1 MTANQLRLL
10 IVVSIIAVVLVAL
23 GGAGVDFLIGAAVGA
38 AIAVLLA
45 VGYLLQPLHA
55 VRDAAAHIAAGNLA
69 ERIRQRPSGPAGQMA
84 DALNRVAEQ
93 FQQQMSSASEGESRL
108 AAALNSSID
117 AVAALD
123 AEGRI
128 LFANVAF
135 EEAFGRTLDEVAGRP
150 FAYVLAD
157 EDVVDAIRASREQ
170 GLRKISVIERPGRL
184 FFQVV
189 TTPISGGGEW
199 SVLIVF
205 HDVTDVQRTD
215 QIRRDFVA
223 NVSHELRTPLA
234 ALKSVVE
241 TLAEGAL
248 EDESVAQEFLRR
260 ADGEVDR
267 LVQLVEEL
275 LELSRIESGDQP
287 LMLRETDVAALL
299 TEAADR
305 LRPQAERAHLNL
317 NLELSPGLGLARLDA
332 ARIERAV
339 LNLLQNAIK
348 FTPSGGDV
356 TLAASRENGSLLVQ
370 VRDTGAGIAAS
381 DLTRI
386 FERFYK
392 VDQSRASG
400 RQRPGVGAGQARCR
414 STRRNHPRRKRADQG
429 LHFQLPYSSQG
440 LVQLFNQPFTVVKPV
455 LTVPA

>member
-1 MTANQLRLL
+1 LTANHLRVL
-10 IVVSIIAVVLVAL
+10 ILISVIAVIVIAL
-23 GGAGVDFLIGAAVGA
+23 AGAGIEFLIGAAAGA
-38 AIAVLLA
+38 AISVLLA
-45 VGYLLQPLHA
+45 VSYLLRPLQS
-55 VRDAAAHIAAGNLA
+55 VRDAAAHIAAGDMA
-69 ERIRQRPSGPAGQMA
+69 GRIRQRPPGPAGQMA
-84 DALNRVAEQ
+84 DALNLVAQQ
-93 FQQQMSSASEGESRL
+93 FQRQMSNASEGESRL

-123 AEGRI
+123 NEGRI

-135 EEAFGRTLDEVAGRP
+135 EQVFGRALNDVAGKP
-150 FAYVLAD
+150 FVHVLAD
-157 EDVVDAIRASREQ
+157 EDVIDAIRGSREQ
-170 GLRKISVIERPGRL
+170 GLRQINVIERPGRQ

-189 TTPISGGGEW
+189 TTPIAGGGEW

-248 EDESVAQEFLRR
+248 EDPNVAQDFLRR

-275 LELSRIESGDQP
+275 LELSRIESGEQP
-287 LMLRETDVAALL
+287 LALRETDVAVLL
-299 TEAADR
+299 TEASER
-305 LRPQAERAHLNL
+305 LRPQAKRARLSL
-317 NLELSPGLGLARLDA
+317 ALELAPELGLAKLDG

-339 LNLLQNAIK
+339 LNLLHNAIK
-348 FTPSGGDV
+348 FTPSGGEV
-356 TLAASRENGSLLVQ
+356 TLAAYREDGQLMVQ
-370 VRDTGAGIAAS
+370 VRDTGTGIEAS

-400 RQRPGVGAGQARCR
+400 G
-414 STRRNHPRRKRADQG
+414 SG
-429 LHFQLPYSSQG
+429 LG
-440 LVQLFNQPFTVVKPV
+440 LALVKHAVEAHGGTIHVESERTKGSVFSFRIP
-455 LTVPA
+455 LGD

>member
-1 MTANQLRLL
+1 LTANQLRLL
-10 IVVSIIAVVLVAL
+10 IIVSVVAMVAVAL
-23 GGAGVDFLIGAAVGA
+23 EGAGIDFLIGAIVGA
-38 AIAVLLA
+38 TISLLLA
-45 VGYLLQPLHA
+45 VAYLLRPLQA

-69 ERIRQRPSGPAGQMA
+69 ERIRQRPAGPAGQMA

-123 AEGRI
+123 SDGRI

-135 EEAFGRTLDEVAGRP
+135 EEAFGRTLAEVAGRP

-157 EDVVDAIRASREQ
+157 EDVVAAIRASREQ
-170 GLRKISVIERPGRL
+170 GLRKISVIERPGHL

-189 TTPISGGGEW
+189 TTPIGGGGKW

-248 EDESVAQEFLRR
+248 EDESVALEFLRR

-287 LMLRETDVAALL
+287 LNLQETNVAALL

-317 NLELSPGLGLARLDA
+317 NLDLSPELGLARLDA
-332 ARIERAV
+332 ARFERAV
-339 LNLLQNAIK
+339 LNLLHNAIK

-370 VRDTGAGIAAS
+370 VRDTGTGIAPS

-400 RQRPGVGAGQARCR
+400 G
-414 STRRNHPRRKRADQG
+414 SG
-429 LHFQLPYSSQG
+429 LG
-440 LVQLFNQPFTVVKPV
+440 LALVKHAVEAHGGTIHVESEQSKGSVFSFRIPFKD
-455 LTVPA
+455 

>member
-1 MTANQLRLL
+1 LTANQLRLL
-10 IVVSIIAVVLVAL
+10 IIVSIVAMVAVAL
-23 GGAGVDFLIGAAVGA
+23 AGVGIDFLIGAVVGA
-38 AIAVLLA
+38 TIAVLLA
-45 VGYLLQPLHA
+45 VSYLLRPLQA
-55 VRDAAAHIAAGNLA
+55 VRDAASHIAAGDLA
-69 ERIRQRPSGPAGQMA
+69 ARIRQRPAGPAGQMA

-93 FQQQMSSASEGESRL
+93 FQKQMASASEGESRL

-135 EEAFGRTLDEVAGRP
+135 EEVFGRTLSEVAGKP

-189 TTPISGGGEW
+189 TTPIGGGGEW

-205 HDVTDVQRTD
+205 HDVTDVQRTE

-248 EDESVAQEFLRR
+248 EDESVAHEFLRR

-287 LMLRETDVAALL
+287 LVLRETDVAALL

-317 NLELSPGLGLARLDA
+317 SLDLAPGLGLVRLDA

-339 LNLLQNAIK
+339 LNLLHNAIK

-356 TLAASRENGSLLVQ
+356 TLAAGRENGSLLVQ
-370 VRDTGAGIAAS
+370 VRDTGSGIAPS

-400 RQRPGVGAGQARCR
+400 GSGLGLALVKHAVEAHGGTIHVESEQTKGSVFSFSIPL
-414 STRRNHPRRKRADQG
+414 KDQ
-429 LHFQLPYSSQG
+429 
-440 LVQLFNQPFTVVKPV
+440 T
-455 LTVPA
+455 

>member
-1 MTANQLRLL
+1 LTANQLRLL
-10 IVVSIIAVVLVAL
+10 IIISVVAMVVVAL
-23 GGAGVDFLIGAAVGA
+23 AGAGFDFLVGVLVGA
-38 AIAVLLA
+38 AISLLLA
-45 VGYLLQPLHA
+45 VAYLLRPLQA

-69 ERIRQRPSGPAGQMA
+69 ERIRQRPAGPAGQMA

-123 AEGRI
+123 ADGRI

-157 EDVVDAIRASREQ
+157 EDVVDAIRASLEQ
-170 GLRKISVIERPGRL
+170 GLRKISVIERPGHL

-189 TTPISGGGEW
+189 TTPISGGGKW

-248 EDESVAQEFLRR
+248 EDESVAHEFLRR

-275 LELSRIESGDQP
+275 LELSRIESGEQP
-287 LMLRETDVAALL
+287 LNLRETDVAALL

-305 LRPQAERAHLNL
+305 LRPQAERARLNL
-317 NLELSPGLGLARLDA
+317 NLDLSSGLGIARLDA

-339 LNLLQNAIK
+339 LNLLHNAIK

-356 TLAASRENGSLLVQ
+356 TLAASRENDSLLVQ
-370 VRDTGAGIAAS
+370 VRDTGTGIAPS

-400 RQRPGVGAGQARCR
+400 G
-414 STRRNHPRRKRADQG
+414 SG
-429 LHFQLPYSSQG
+429 LG
-440 LVQLFNQPFTVVKPV
+440 LALVKHAVEAHGGTIHVESEQTKGSVFSFRIP
-455 LTVPA
+455 LKD

>member
-1 MTANQLRLL
+1 MTANQLGLL
-10 IVVSIIAVVLVAL
+10 IIVSIIVVAAVAL
-23 GGAGVDFLIGAAVGA
+23 AGAGVAFLIGAVTGG

-45 VGYLLQPLHA
+45 VLYLLRPLQG
-55 VRDAAAHIAAGNLA
+55 VRDAAAHIAAGDLGA
-69 ERIRQRPSGPAGQMA
+69 RIRQRPPGPAGQMV

-93 FQQQMSSASEGESRL
+93 FQKQMDTASEGESRL

-123 AEGRI
+123 NEGRI

-135 EEAFGRTLDEVAGRP
+135 EEVFGRGLDEVAGKP
-150 FAYVLAD
+150 FAYALAD
-157 EDVVDAIRASREQ
+157 EDVIDAIRASREQ

-205 HDVTDVQRTD
+205 HDITDVQRTE

-248 EDESVAQEFLRR
+248 EDETVAREFLRR

-287 LMLRETDVAALL
+287 LALQETDVAALL

-305 LRPQAERAHLNL
+305 LRPQAARAHLNL
-317 NLELSPGLGLARLDA
+317 KLELEPGLGLARLDA

-339 LNLLQNAIK
+339 VNLLHNAIK

-356 TLAASRENGSLLVQ
+356 TLAASREDGSLLVQ
-370 VRDTGAGIAAS
+370 VRDTGTGIAPS

-400 RQRPGVGAGQARCR
+400 G
-414 STRRNHPRRKRADQG
+414 SG
-429 LHFQLPYSSQG
+429 LG
-440 LVQLFNQPFTVVKPV
+440 LALVKHAVEAHGGSVHVESEQTKGSVFSFRIP
-455 LTVPA
+455 LTD